1 MREVEQYWVGRAM
14 ELARRAAAAGD
25 VPVGALV
32 VGGARSLVVSDTSG
46 AISRETNGV
55 IGRDTSATV
64 SYDTSATVSY
74 DTNVTAA
81 HDTNTAA
88 SRDTNAAASHDT
100 IDPLSRNVSIPGSST
115 TDNSVASNYGTIL
128 GEGWNTREVDN
139 DPAGHAEIMALRAA
153 AQALGS
159 WRLEGCDLY
168 VTLEP
173 CTMCAG
179 AIVAA
184 RVRRVIFG
192 AWDEKAGAAGS
203 IRDVLRDSRLNHQ
216 VEVVGGV
223 REAECARQLR
233 EFFGR

>member
-1 MREVEQYWVGRAM
+1 MWNTCLMREVEQYRIGQAM
-14 ELARRAAAAGD
+14 TLAQRAAEAGD

-32 VGGARSLVVSDTSG
+32 VNTSG
-46 AISRETNGV
+46 AV
-55 IGRDTSATV
+55 
-64 SYDTSATVSY
+64 
-74 DTNVTAA
+74 
-81 HDTNTAA
+81 
-88 SRDTNAAASHDT
+88 
-100 IDPLSRNVSIPGSST
+100 
-115 TDNSVASNYGTIL
+115 L
-128 GEGWNTREVDN
+128 GEGWNTREIDN

-184 RVRRVIFG
+184 RLRRVVFG
-192 AWDEKAGAAGS
+192 AWDPKAGAAGS
-203 IRDVLRDSRLNHQ
+203 VRDVLRDSRLNHQ
-216 VEVVGGV
+216 VEVIGGV
-223 REAECARQLR
+223 REEECARQIR